1 MRPLLQHRVCAPAV
15 RAEVDEGILEG
26 FVHSVSGKDCEV
38 YLGVPFAAPPV
49 GELRF
54 KKPVRAK
61 PWSGVRKCKRFGP
74 RSIQKDMFWD
84 KVVLQTPQSEDCLYL
99 NVFAPKREEGKTYPV
114 FFYIHGGGFMMDSAA
129 KYGYKE
135 MCEQLITKDII
146 VITIQYRL
154 GFLGFF
160 SLGNSSCKG
169 NFGLWDQIAALEWTK
184 RNVSAFGGDPSR
196 LTVGGQSA
204 GAVSADLLSL
214 SPVSRDLFE
223 QKITMGGSS
232 FCHWAVSDQDEIGEF
247 CRRKARN
254 LGWKPKGKSFVT
266 QEEEDAAMIA
276 YLRQMPAHKFGVHM
290 IGTKEVF
297 SEARLPLSPVID
309 GEILPAPL
317 AVLRATAP
325 PKPSIGGVGEYESML
340 FVALGF
346 IRCNGKFL
354 ERVQTILARKA
365 RGASLKEMQ
374 EAMRDIYGDVK
385 GKNKKE
391 LARICVILLSDLIS
405 NYANYQ
411 YMREAQTIE
420 QSTYMYSLDF
430 TSRNMWGFM
439 KLSLPFC
446 ERRGT
451 HASELLYLFKCNYFV
466 TPLPMDANDRMVA
479 DIMPRLFAN
488 FVKHGNPNSA
498 ETRDR
503 GVQWDPIEQDRKQV
517 LSICP
522 QSTMKREVFEGR
534 MERLDRL
541 FHKYNL
547 DMRYNILKR

>member
-1 MRPLLQHRVCAPAV
+1 MISVMRPLKLHRDCAPAV
-15 RAEVDEGILEG
+15 LAEVEEGTAEG
-26 FVHSVSGKDCEV
+26 FVYSFSGKDCEV
-38 YLGVPFAAPPV
+38 YLGLPFAAPPI

-54 KKPVRAK
+54 NKPQRAE
-61 PWSGVRKCKRFGP
+61 PWNGVRKCKRFGP
-74 RSIQKDMFWD
+74 RSIQRDMFWD

-135 MCEQLITKDII
+135 MCEQLITKGII
-146 VITIQYRL
+146 VVTIQYRL

-160 SLGNSSCKG
+160 SLGNGSCK
-169 NFGLWDQIAALEWTK
+169 IAALEWTK
-184 RNVSAFGGDPSR
+184 RNARAFGGDPDR
-196 LTVGGQSA
+196 ITVGGQSA

-214 SPVSRDLFE
+214 SPVSRDLFT
-223 QKITMGGSS
+223 QKIAMGGSS
-232 FCHWAVSDQDEIGEF
+232 FCHWAVSDTDEISEF
-247 CRRKARN
+247 CRKKARS
-254 LGWKPKGKSFVT
+254 LGWKPKGKHYIS
-266 QEEEDAAMIA
+266 QEQEDAAMMN
-276 YLRQMPAHKFGVHM
+276 YLRVLPAHKFGCHM

-297 SEARLPLSPVID
+297 SEARLPLAPVID

-317 AVLRATAP
+317 PILRAEAP
-325 PKPSIGGVGEYESML
+325 PKPSIGGVGEYESLL

-365 RGASLKEMQ
+365 KGSSLKEMQ
-374 EAMRDIYGDVK
+374 EALREIYGDAK

-391 LARICVILLSDLIS
+391 VARICIVLLSDLVS

-411 YMREAQTIE
+411 YMREAERLQE
-420 QSTYMYSLDF
+420 KTYMYSLDF
-430 TSRNMWGFM
+430 TSRNMWGWM
-439 KLSLPFC
+439 KAVIPLC

-466 TPLPMDANDRMVA
+466 SPLPMDANDRAVA

-488 FVKHGNPNSA
+488 FVKTGNPNSA
-498 ETRDR
+498 ETRER
-503 GVQWDPIEQDRKQV
+503 GVQWDPIERERKQI
-517 LSICP
+517 LSIAP
-522 QSTMKREVFEGR
+522 QSTMKREPFDGR
-534 MERLDRL
+534 MDALDRL
-541 FHKYNL
+541 FHRLNL
-547 DMRYNILKR
+547 DLRYNISRR